1 MKLLLLAVLCVL
13 PLCLG
18 ADIPF
23 TDCGSTKFTVSKVT
37 GSSWPPKAGSDEV
50 VNVVGSVSEQIT
62 GGTYEAKVKFDGIQ
76 IDDLKGN
83 IGDLVSLPIGPG
95 AVNLQKDF
103 PVPSTL
109 PPGTIQITVTATD
122 QDNNQIVCVQLETKV
137 VNDMGGDEDRMPH
150 ERMGGDEDRRPHG
163 RIGGD
168 EDRQPHE
175 RMGGDEDRKPHE
187 RMGGDEDRKPHGRM
201 GGDEDRQPHE
211 RMGGDEDRMPH
222 GRMGGD
228 EDRKPHERMG
238 GDEDRMP
245 HERDGGDEDESDD
258 EDDSEDDFTGAS
270 KKLKILKNL
279 ITKMA

>member
-1 MKLLLLAVLCVL
+1 V
-13 PLCLG
+13 
-18 ADIPF
+18 I
-23 TDCGSTKFTVSKVT
+23 
-37 GSSWPPKAGSDEV
+37 
-50 VNVVGSVSEQIT
+50 GSVSEKIT

-76 IDDLKGN
+76 IDDLKGKL
-83 IGDLVSLPIGPG
+83 GDLVTLPIGPG
-95 AVNLQKDF
+95 DVNLQKDF

-109 PPGTIQITVTATD
+109 PPGTIDITVTATD
-122 QDNNQIVCVQLETKV
+122 QDNNQIVCVQLQTKV
-137 VNDMGGDEDRMPH
+137 LNTMGGDEDH
-150 ERMGGDEDRRPHG
+150 RPHG

-201 GGDEDRQPHE
+201 GGDEDRMPHE
-211 RMGGDEDRMPH
+211 
-222 GRMGGD
+222 RMGGD

-245 HERDGGDEDESDD
+245 HERDGGDEDEND
-258 EDDSEDDFTGAS
+258 EDDSDDDFTGAS
-270 KKLKILKNL
+270 KKLKLLKTL